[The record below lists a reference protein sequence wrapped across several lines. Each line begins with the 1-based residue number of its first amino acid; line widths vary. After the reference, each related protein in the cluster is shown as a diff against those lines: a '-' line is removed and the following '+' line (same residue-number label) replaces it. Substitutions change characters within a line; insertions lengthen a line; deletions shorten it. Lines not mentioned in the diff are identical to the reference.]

1 MNKEQIELVMK
12 LLKAVNIDDK
22 LPIDLNLNFT
32 NAETLYNSKM
42 ILIGYEFKYKL
53 SDFTVVIQ
61 TNKDKIIQDIKYI

>member
-12 LLKAVNIDDK
+12 QLEVVNIDDK

-42 ILIGYEFKYKL
+42 ILIGYEFKYEL
-53 SDFTVVIQ
+53 PNITVVIQ
-61 TNKDKIIQDIKYI
+61 TNKEKIIQDIKYI

>member
-12 LLKAVNIDDK
+12 LLEVVNIDDK

>member
-12 LLKAVNIDDK
+12 LLEVVNIDDK

-42 ILIGYEFKYKL
+42 ILIGYEFKYKM

>member
-1 MNKEQIELVMK
+1 MNEEQIELVLK
-12 LLKAVNIDDK
+12 LLEVVNIDDK

-42 ILIGYEFKYKL
+42 ILIGYEFKYEL
-53 SDFTVVIQ
+53 PNITVIIQ

>member
-12 LLKAVNIDDK
+12 LLEVVNIDDK

-53 SDFTVVIQ
+53 SDFTVVVQ